1 MTKAAL
7 ENAIRDEILA
17 VITKAL
23 EEHFQTDVLDVS
35 TSELTVPCLDAEQ
48 NEKFGLIKVTIPR
61 GSRNGEGGYDAYDG
75 YAEHEAWEAEKA
87 ARLDKKVKAQEAKER
102 AEKEK
107 ERKRAAKKVVKDLN
121 AVGFKALVTQ
131 PVEQEEVTV

>member
-35 TSELTVPCLDAEQ
+35 TSELTIPCLDAEQ

-87 ARLDKKVKAQEAKER
+87 ARLDKKAKAQEAKER

-107 ERKRAAKKVVKDLN
+107 ERKREAKKVVKDLN
-121 AVGFKALVTQ
+121 EKGFKALVI
-131 PVEQEEVTV
+131 EEDNDT